1 MASESLRVTARDV
14 AVVTGASRG
23 IGAATVRRLAADG
36 FHVIAAARTGADLAS
51 LASGGD
57 HIAAHTADL
66 RSSDDIERIAAAA
79 DAAGRLSVWVNNAAT
94 LERIPFAELDE
105 ARWRDILRV
114 DLDAVFLCCRA
125 AFVRMAAHGGGVIV
139 NLASLSGVQNVEK
152 FPGLAAYNVAK
163 AGVIALSEA
172 VALEGR
178 PHGVRCVCLSPG
190 AVETA
195 MLHKANP
202 ELRALATPEDIAGI
216 IAWLT
221 TPEAAPLSGSNIP
234 LFTNA

>member
-1 MASESLRVTARDV
+1 MSERAGGHAGEV

-23 IGAATVRRLAADG
+23 VGAATVRRLTGDG
-36 FHVIAAARTGADLAS
+36 YTVIAAARTENDLQQLAS
-51 LASGGD
+51 DNDRAV
-57 HIAAHTADL
+57 AQVADL
-66 RSSDDIERIAAAA
+66 RRSEDIERIAAAA
-79 DAAGRLSVWVNNAAT
+79 DAAGRLAIWVNNAAT
-94 LERIPFAELDE
+94 LERIPFADLDE

-125 AFVRMAAHGGGVIV
+125 AFRRMAAAGGGVIV
-139 NLASLSGVQNVEK
+139 NIASLSGVQNVEK
-152 FPGLAAYNVAK
+152 FPGLTAYNVSK

-178 PHGVRCVCLSPG
+178 AHGVRCVCLSPG
-190 AVETA
+190 AVETD
-195 MLHKANP
+195 MLRKANP
-202 ELRALATPEDIAGI
+202 ELHALVTPDDVAGI

-221 TPEAAPLSGSNIP
+221 TPEAAALSGSNIP

>member
-1 MASESLRVTARDV
+1 MNGRGDRIGSEV

-23 IGAATVRRLAADG
+23 LGAATVRRLAGDG
-36 FHVIAAARTGADLAS
+36 YTVIAAARSEGDLEQLAS
-51 LASGGD
+51 ENARVVVQV
-57 HIAAHTADL
+57 ADL
-66 RSSDDIERIAAAA
+66 RRTEDIDGIATAAGT
-79 DAAGRLSVWVNNAAT
+79 AGRLAIWVNNAAT

-105 ARWRDILRV
+105 MRWRDLLRV

-125 AFVRMAAHGGGVIV
+125 AFLRMAGAGGGVIV
-139 NLASLSGVQNVEK
+139 NIASLSGVQNVEK
-152 FPGLAAYNVAK
+152 FPGLTAYNVAK

-190 AVETA
+190 AVETD
-195 MLHKANP
+195 MLHRANP
-202 ELRALATPEDIAGI
+202 ELHALVTPDDVAAI

-221 TPEAAPLSGSNIP
+221 TPEAEPLSGSNIP

>member
-1 MASESLRVTARDV
+1 MTDRGGGTAGEV

-23 IGAATVRRLAADG
+23 VGAATVRRLAG
-36 FHVIAAARTGADLAS
+36 GGYTVIATARTATDLAQ
-51 LASGGD
+51 LASE
-57 HIAAHTADL
+57 TERVVVRVADL
-66 RSSDDIERIAAAA
+66 RSGDAVDAIAGAA
-79 DAAGRLSVWVNNAAT
+79 DAAGRLAIWVNNAAT
-94 LERIPFAELDE
+94 LERIAFADLDE
-105 ARWRDILRV
+105 GRWRDILRV
-114 DLDAVFLCCRA
+114 DLDAVFLSCRA
-125 AFVRMAAHGGGVIV
+125 AFLRMAGAGGGVIV
-139 NLASLSGVQNVEK
+139 NIASLSGVQNVEK
-152 FPGLAAYNVAK
+152 FPGLTAYNVAK

-190 AVETA
+190 AVETD

-202 ELRALATPEDIAGI
+202 ALRALVTPDDVAAI

-221 TPEAAPLSGSNIP
+221 TPEAAALSGSNIP